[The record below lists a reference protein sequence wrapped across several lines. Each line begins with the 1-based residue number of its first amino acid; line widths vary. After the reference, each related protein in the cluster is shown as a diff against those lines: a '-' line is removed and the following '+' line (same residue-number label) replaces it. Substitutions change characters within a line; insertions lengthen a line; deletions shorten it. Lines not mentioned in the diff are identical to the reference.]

1 MIRRPPRSTLF
12 PYTTLFRSQ
21 VWRLAP
27 EQVHEARV
35 RRVAEAA
42 PAVAR
47 VHHRGHIPP
56 LDREMLRS
64 RSAAVGDSVRSWR
77 TCASVPR
84 SGSSMKIFFRGPS
97 LRSKITES
105 QLADTISSAYRCRH
119 MPRKYARVSLGG
131 S

>member
-1 MIRRPPRSTLF
+1 MSYLKSRPTPAFSSE
-12 PYTTLFRSQ
+12 PAKIGTTTRPC
-21 VWRLAP
+21 LAP

-35 RRVAEAA
+35 RVVVEDASPAA
-42 PAVAR
+42 PR
-47 VHHRGHIPP
+47 VHHCRHIPP

-84 SGSSMKIFFRGPS
+84 SGSSMKIFFKGPS

-105 QLADTISSAYRCRH
+105 QLADTISSA
-119 MPRKYARVSLGG
+119 
-131 S
+131 